1 MKRALDAPSSTEGA
15 HHESPAML
23 LIGLGNPG
31 VRYAGTR
38 HNVGQMFVEQ
48 LVALHSDK
56 FGPWKPAEG
65 ARVAWGT
72 LGGRCVVACVPTQ
85 PMNLSGKGVA
95 KLATRNDCSPA
106 RVVIVHDD
114 LDLQCGRLKIKQGG
128 SSGGHKGI
136 DSCTAC
142 LRSADFHRLRIGIGR
157 PARKEDVP
165 DFVLEPFTS
174 AEWTTLVALFER
186 LAHPDLS
193 ARLPE
198 LCTGSDAVR
207 SQLLAAVAAPA
218 ATPALAPSAKA
229 LAAMRTT
236 PAVAAA
242 AAVAQS
248 SESLDIAGQLP
259 NLAAAAVAQSS
270 ESLDI
275 AGQLP
280 KDEQQQQLP
289 SAPAPKVGDEVQTED
304 GSCEPRPK
312 RQQSG
317 DVGLPYLGLPY
328 LASQQSW
335 GAGTLYQTL
344 PSG

>member
-1 MKRALDAPSSTEGA
+1 MKRALDASTEGA

-259 NLAAAAVAQSS
+259 
-270 ESLDI
+270 
-275 AGQLP
+275 

-304 GSCEPRPK
+304 GSCEPRPT

-317 DVGLPYLGLPY
+317 DVGLPFLGLPY

>member
-1 MKRALDAPSSTEGA
+1 MTGVGDEMFQRPPVTSSSTAGA
-15 HHESPAML
+15 HDESPAML

-38 HNVGQMFVEQ
+38 HNAGQMFVEQ

-56 FGPWKPAEG
+56 FGPWKPAEC

-85 PMNLSGKGVA
+85 PMNLSGKAVA
-95 KLATRNDCSPA
+95 MLATRNACSPA
-106 RVVIVHDD
+106 RVVIAHDD

-174 AEWTTLVALFER
+174 AERTTLVALFER
-186 LAHPDLS
+186 LARPDLS

-207 SQLLAAVAAPA
+207 SQLLADVAAPA

-229 LAAMRTT
+229 RPLAAMRTT
-236 PAVAAA
+236 RTTPGVAAA

-248 SESLDIAGQLP
+248 SEAL
-259 NLAAAAVAQSS
+259 NN
-270 ESLDI
+270 

-280 KDEQQQQLP
+280 KNEQQQQFP
-289 SAPAPKVGDEVQTED
+289 SVPAPKVGDEVQTED
-304 GSCEPRPK
+304 ESCEPRPK
-312 RQQSG
+312 RQQSE
-317 DVGLPYLGLPY
+317 DAPY

-335 GAGTLYQTL
+335 GAGTLYQAL
-344 PSG
+344 PSD

>member
-1 MKRALDAPSSTEGA
+1 MAVTGKASATRMKRPLVASSSTAGA
-15 HHESPAML
+15 HDESPAML

-38 HNVGQMFVEQ
+38 HNAGQMFVEQ

-56 FGPWKPAEG
+56 FGPWKPAEC

-85 PMNLSGKGVA
+85 PMNLSGKAVA
-95 KLATRNDCSPA
+95 MLATRNACSPA
-106 RVVIVHDD
+106 RVVIAHDD

-174 AEWTTLVALFER
+174 AERTTLVALFER
-186 LAHPDLS
+186 LARPDLS

-207 SQLLAAVAAPA
+207 SQLLADVAAPA

-229 LAAMRTT
+229 RPLAAMRST
-236 PAVAAA
+236 PGVAAA

-248 SESLDIAGQLP
+248 SEAL
-259 NLAAAAVAQSS
+259 NN
-270 ESLDI
+270 

-280 KDEQQQQLP
+280 KNEQQQQFP
-289 SAPAPKVGDEVQTED
+289 SVPAPKVGDEVQTED
-304 GSCEPRPK
+304 ESCEPRPK
-312 RQQSG
+312 RQQSE
-317 DVGLPYLGLPY
+317 DAPY

-335 GAGTLYQTL
+335 GAGTLYQAL
-344 PSG
+344 PSD

>member
-1 MKRALDAPSSTEGA
+1 
-15 HHESPAML
+15 
-23 LIGLGNPG
+23 
-31 VRYAGTR
+31 
-38 HNVGQMFVEQ
+38 
-48 LVALHSDK
+48 
-56 FGPWKPAEG
+56 
-65 ARVAWGT
+65 
-72 LGGRCVVACVPTQ
+72 
-85 PMNLSGKGVA
+85 MNLSGKGVA

>member
-1 MKRALDAPSSTEGA
+1 MKRALDASTEGA

-259 NLAAAAVAQSS
+259 
-270 ESLDI
+270 
-275 AGQLP
+275 

>member
-95 KLATRNDCSPA
+95 KLATRNACSPA
-106 RVVIVHDD
+106 RVVIAHDD

-174 AEWTTLVALFER
+174 AERTTLVALFER
-186 LAHPDLS
+186 LARPDLS

-207 SQLLAAVAAPA
+207 SQLLAEVAAPA
-218 ATPALAPSAKA
+218 ATPAHAPSAKA
-229 LAAMRTT
+229 RSLAAMRTT

-248 SESLDIAGQLP
+248 SEALD
-259 NLAAAAVAQSS
+259 N
-270 ESLDI
+270 

-280 KDEQQQQLP
+280 KNEQQQQFP
-289 SAPAPKVGDEVQTED
+289 SVPAPKVGDEVQTED
-304 GSCEPRPK
+304 ESCEPRPK

-317 DVGLPYLGLPY
+317 DAGPPY
-328 LASQQSW
+328 LASQRSW
-335 GAGTLYQTL
+335 GALYQTL
-344 PSG
+344 PSD

>member
-1 MKRALDAPSSTEGA
+1 
-15 HHESPAML
+15 ML

-38 HNVGQMFVEQ
+38 HNAGQMFVEQ

-56 FGPWKPAEG
+56 FGPWKPAEC

-85 PMNLSGKGVA
+85 PMNLSGKAVA
-95 KLATRNDCSPA
+95 MLATRNACSPA
-106 RVVIVHDD
+106 RVVIAHDD

-142 LRSADFHRLRIGIGR
+142 LRSADFYRLRIGIGR

-174 AEWTTLVALFER
+174 AERTTLVALFER
-186 LAHPDLS
+186 LARPDLS

-207 SQLLAAVAAPA
+207 SQLLADVAAPA

-229 LAAMRTT
+229 RPLAAMRTR
-236 PAVAAA
+236 PGVAAA

-248 SESLDIAGQLP
+248 SEALNNAGR
-259 NLAAAAVAQSS
+259 
-270 ESLDI
+270 
-275 AGQLP
+275 LP
-280 KDEQQQQLP
+280 KNEQQQQFP
-289 SAPAPKVGDEVQTED
+289 SVPAPKVGDEVQTED
-304 GSCEPRPK
+304 ESCEPRPK
-312 RQQSG
+312 RQQSE
-317 DVGLPYLGLPY
+317 DAPY

-335 GAGTLYQTL
+335 GAGTLFQAL
-344 PSG
+344 PSD

>member
-1 MKRALDAPSSTEGA
+1 MKRALDASTEGA

-207 SQLLAAVAAPA
+207 SQLLAAVATPA

-236 PAVAAA
+236 PAVA
-242 AAVAQS
+242 
-248 SESLDIAGQLP
+248 
-259 NLAAAAVAQSS
+259 AAAAVAQSS

>member
-1 MKRALDAPSSTEGA
+1 MAVTGKASATRMKRPLVASSSTAGA
-15 HHESPAML
+15 HDESPAML

-38 HNVGQMFVEQ
+38 HNAGQMFVEQ

-56 FGPWKPAEG
+56 FGPWKPAEC

-85 PMNLSGKGVA
+85 PMNLSGKAVA
-95 KLATRNDCSPA
+95 MLATRNACSPA
-106 RVVIVHDD
+106 RVVIAHDD

-174 AEWTTLVALFER
+174 AERTTLVALFER
-186 LAHPDLS
+186 LARPDLS

-207 SQLLAAVAAPA
+207 SQLLADVAAPA

-229 LAAMRTT
+229 RPLAAMRTT
-236 PAVAAA
+236 LGVAAA

-248 SESLDIAGQLP
+248 SEAL
-259 NLAAAAVAQSS
+259 NN
-270 ESLDI
+270 

-280 KDEQQQQLP
+280 KNEQQQQFP
-289 SAPAPKVGDEVQTED
+289 SVPAPKVGDEVQTED
-304 GSCEPRPK
+304 ESCEPRPK
-312 RQQSG
+312 RQQSE
-317 DVGLPYLGLPY
+317 DAPY

-335 GAGTLYQTL
+335 GAGTLYQAL
-344 PSG
+344 PSD

>member
-1 MKRALDAPSSTEGA
+1 MKRALDASTEGA

-236 PAVAAA
+236 PAVAT
-242 AAVAQS
+242 
-248 SESLDIAGQLP
+248 
-259 NLAAAAVAQSS
+259 AAAVAQSS

>member
-1 MKRALDAPSSTEGA
+1 MKRPLVASSSTAGA
-15 HHESPAML
+15 HDESPAML

-38 HNVGQMFVEQ
+38 HNAGQMFVEQ

-56 FGPWKPAEG
+56 FGPWKPAEC

-85 PMNLSGKGVA
+85 PMNLSGKAVA
-95 KLATRNDCSPA
+95 MLATRNACSPA
-106 RVVIVHDD
+106 RVVIAHDD

-174 AEWTTLVALFER
+174 AERTTLVALFER
-186 LAHPDLS
+186 LARPDLS

-207 SQLLAAVAAPA
+207 SQLLADVAAPA

-229 LAAMRTT
+229 RPLAAMRTR
-236 PAVAAA
+236 PGVAAA

-248 SESLDIAGQLP
+248 SEAL
-259 NLAAAAVAQSS
+259 NN
-270 ESLDI
+270 

-280 KDEQQQQLP
+280 KNEQQQQFP
-289 SAPAPKVGDEVQTED
+289 SVPAPKVGDEVQTED
-304 GSCEPRPK
+304 VSCEPRPK

-317 DVGLPYLGLPY
+317 DAPY

-335 GAGTLYQTL
+335 GAGTLFQAL
-344 PSG
+344 PSD